1 MTAEVVAE
9 AAVVEPEPAPAVEEA
24 PAEKP
29 KKPRRT
35 AKSKK
40 AEAAAVVESVK
51 AASDVYAPI
60 AGEVVEANG
69 ALSDTPET
77 VNHAPEGDG
86 WFAKLK
92 VADKAAVEALMD
104 RDAYEAFL
112 QTL

>member
-1 MTAEVVAE
+1 M
-9 AAVVEPEPAPAVEEA
+9 
-24 PAEKP
+24 
-29 KKPRRT
+29 
-35 AKSKK
+35 
-40 AEAAAVVESVK
+40 
-51 AASDVYAPI
+51 
-60 AGEVVEANG
+60 VEANG